1 MRCTNLSAVIVS
13 RPTPLFPRHCQLRA
27 AAIIAVEVVVN
38 PVKAGDGVVDEDE
51 KFARAG
57 GLDVGLDFIV
67 VGIGIEKNLFA
78 ADAAVT
84 QHYPEPVLRQF
95 SSQRHAKAQQN
106 PMIPNRWIVG
116 GESAI
121 RNRNASISPG
131 YRRLD
136 LHMISRATAFEKNP
150 RRLAKVR
157 RVELDRSRLRIC
169 LGVCRA
175 PCEARSVAALFA
187 DQSGHI
193 LDIVKQVAAQR
204 KPEIHEQQRKE
215 RRRPPALQAVMK
227 PYVGPIDATPGNAA

>member
-1 MRCTNLSAVIVS
+1 MPMTASLTKMKSS
-13 RPTPLFPRHCQLRA
+13 P
-27 AAIIAVEVVVN
+27 
-38 PVKAGDGVVDEDE
+38 
-51 KFARAG
+51 ARV

-67 VGIGIEKNLFA
+67 VEIGIEKNLFA

-95 SSQRHAKAQQN
+95 SSQRHAKPQQN

-121 RNRNASISPG
+121 RDRNAAISPG

-136 LHMISRATAFEKNP
+136 LHMIPCATAFEKNA

-157 RVELDRSRLRIC
+157 RVELDRSRLRVC

-175 PCEARSVAALFA
+175 PCEARSVAALVA
-187 DQSGHI
+187 DQSGPI
-193 LDIVKQVAAQR
+193 LDIVKQVADQR
-204 KPEIHEQQRKE
+204 EPETHEQERKE

-227 PYVGPIDATPGNAA
+227 PYVGPTAAQPVNAVIRQTRWRGSSFPPDRAHAFRNARGDSHSPYNE